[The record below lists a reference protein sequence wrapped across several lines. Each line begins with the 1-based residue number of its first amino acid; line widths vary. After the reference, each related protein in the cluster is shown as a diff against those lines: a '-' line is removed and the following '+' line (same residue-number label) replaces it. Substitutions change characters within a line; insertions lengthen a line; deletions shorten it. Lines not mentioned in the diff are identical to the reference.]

1 MTAAQGHVGFTLYSA
16 FWQPNVE
23 LPSSTRA
30 SCSCRACGL
39 VGRDHIWWSV
49 WMSRSPS
56 VSLKSRLIQKPK
68 LWIWLTVISG
78 ISALPPSFSYSV
90 LLCLSVSP
98 TTVCRLCV
106 LCKAPAWRVNGAE
119 GCDPPLHP
127 APASGG
133 MEGKGALFLAICQWG
148 SKKILPSNP
157 SAHRGWLSDFF

>member
-30 SCSCRACGL
+30 SCSCRACSL

-68 LWIWLTVISG
+68 LWIWLTVIPG
-78 ISALPPSFSYSV
+78 ISALPPSFIYSV
-90 LLCLSVSP
+90 PLCLLWAP
-98 TTVCRLCV
+98 QLCV
-106 LCKAPAWRVNGAE
+106 DCVCCARAPGWRVN
-119 GCDPPLHP
+119 PLYP
-127 APASGG
+127 AAASGG
-133 MEGKGALFLAICQWG
+133 TEGKGALFLAICQWG

-157 SAHRGWLSDFF
+157 SARRGWLGDFF